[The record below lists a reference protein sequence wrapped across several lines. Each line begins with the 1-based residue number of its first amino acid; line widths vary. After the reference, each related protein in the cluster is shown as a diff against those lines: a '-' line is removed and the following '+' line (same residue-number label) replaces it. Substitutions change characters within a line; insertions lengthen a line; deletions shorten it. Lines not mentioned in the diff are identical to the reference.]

1 MATTQDRFSYSKAP
15 VKRVRAVQFSVW
27 DPDEIKRYSVCKVD
41 AAEIYEK
48 GKPKAGGLSDPR
60 MGTMDKFGG
69 ICTTDGANMYD
80 CPGYFGHIEL
90 AKPMYHSGFIKTV
103 VRVLRCVSYHDSK
116 LLIDKARAGG
126 GALGGGEGGAG
137 FGRRLAG
144 GAQEG
149 CGGEPTCVVGGVDAL
164 CCASAVVWWRCGC
177 HRTGSGLS
185 SAQAPTDWPG
195 AGEWDARRALR
206 Q

>member
-27 DPDEIKRYSVCKVD
+27 DPEEIKRYSVCKVD
-41 AAEIYEK
+41 SAEIYEK

-90 AKPMYHSGFIKTV
+90 AKPMYHCGFIKTV
-103 VRVLRCVSYHDSK
+103 VRVLRCVSFHDSK
-116 LLIDKARAGG
+116 LLIDKV
-126 GALGGGEGGAG
+126 
-137 FGRRLAG
+137 RRSKF
-144 GAQEG
+144 
-149 CGGEPTCVVGGVDAL
+149 
-164 CCASAVVWWRCGC
+164 ASASEIEFEPR
-177 HRTGSGLS
+177 
-185 SAQAPTDWPG
+185 
-195 AGEWDARRALR
+195 ARRR
-206 Q
+206 G